1 MCYRDEFGRSA
12 LKDVGVNT
20 GELQIWGAHKLRSLG
35 IGVHVAETPE
45 TRPLPVCVTT
55 LNLVVLR
62 QRVYA

>member
-35 IGVHVAETPE
+35 IGVWL
-45 TRPLPVCVTT
+45 RPLKQDPSPY
-55 LNLVVLR
+55 VLPR
-62 QRVYA
+62 